1 VIPACHGDLPEASDA
16 GPQPSSSGDRSDG
29 PRDRGL
35 CAWSQARD
43 ASLRQI
49 TGRATPAATVALPA
63 AACALG
69 MSHSEAAGLAARG
82 AFPCSVVESG
92 QGYRVPIAA
101 LMAVLGTRRLGGRP
115 QRA

>member
-1 VIPACHGDLPEASDA
+1 VTSVRHDDLTEASDA
-16 GPQPSSSGDRSDG
+16 DPRLSSSGDRSDG
-29 PRDRGL
+29 PRDRSP
-35 CAWSQARD
+35 CAWSQAHD
-43 ASLRQI
+43 ASLRQV
-49 TGRATPAATVALPA
+49 TGRTAPAATVALPT